1 MAASPPVTAGP
12 AMIPHWINGQRVL
25 VASGRHTQVFDPATG
40 AVTGRVPLASAAEAQ
55 AAVSVALKAWPA
67 WRDTPALKRARVLF
81 RYRELVEKHRDELA
95 RLITAEHGKTLS
107 DAAGSVQRG
116 LEVIEFACGIP
127 HLLQGEA
134 SRDVGSGIDCQSQ
147 REPLG
152 VCVGI
157 TPFNFPAMVPL
168 WMFPVAIAC
177 GNSFVL
183 KPSERTPSCAVRLAE
198 LMSEAGL
205 PPGILNVL
213 HGDREAVD
221 ELLQHPAV
229 TAVSFVGSTPVARH
243 VYAACAQAGKRVQ
256 ALGGAKNHLL
266 VMPDADIELAADA
279 LIGAA
284 YGSAGERCM
293 AISVAVAVGAA
304 GDALRAALLPR
315 IRALRLGAGGQPNV
329 DIGPLISA
337 QHLERVRGYIAAGE
351 AEGAELVVDGRIAAT
366 TLSAGFFL
374 GATLFDHASSTMRI
388 WREEVFGPLLTIV
401 RVATAAEA
409 VALVNGHEFANG
421 VSIFTR
427 DGRLARECSAQLDI
441 GMVGINVPIPVP
453 AAFFSFGGRKHSLFG
468 DSNIH
473 GVEGVRF
480 YTQLKTI
487 TSRWPRGHDFG
498 AGSLD
503 MPTL

>member
-1 MAASPPVTAGP
+1 MAARAPVTAGP

-25 VASGRHTQVFDPATG
+25 VASGRHAQVFDPATG

-55 AAVSVALKAWPA
+55 AVVAAALKAWPA

-81 RYRELVEKHRDELA
+81 RFRELVERHRDELA
-95 RLITAEHGKTLS
+95 RLITAEHGKTLG
-107 DAAGSVQRG
+107 DAAGSIQRG

-134 SRDVGSGIDCQSQ
+134 SRDVGSGVDCQSL
-147 REPLG
+147 REALG

-168 WMFPVAIAC
+168 WMFPLAIAC
-177 GNSFVL
+177 GNTFVL

-205 PPGILNVL
+205 PPGVLNVM

-221 ELLQHPAV
+221 ELLRHPDVA
-229 TAVSFVGSTPVARH
+229 AVSFVGSTPVARH
-243 VYAACAQAGKRVQ
+243 VYAECAQAGKRVQ

-266 VMPDADIELAADA
+266 VMPDADMEQAADA

-293 AISVAVAVGAA
+293 AISVAVAVGTA
-304 GDALRAALLPR
+304 GDAIRAALLPR
-315 IRALRLGAGGQPNV
+315 ISALRLGAGTQANV
-329 DIGPLISA
+329 DIGPLITA

-351 AEGAELVVDGRIAAT
+351 AEGAELVVDGRVAAAN
-366 TLSAGFFL
+366 LSGGFFV
-374 GATLFDHASSTMRI
+374 GPTLFDHASSTMRI
-388 WREEVFGPLLTIV
+388 WREEIFGPLLVIV
-401 RVATAAEA
+401 RVRTPAEA
-409 VALVNGHEFANG
+409 LALVNGHEFANG
-421 VSIFTR
+421 AAIFTR
-427 DGRLARECSAQLDI
+427 DGRLARECAAQLNI

-453 AAFFSFGGRKHSLFG
+453 AAFFSFGGRKSSFFG

-480 YTQLKTI
+480 YSQLKTI
-487 TSRWPRGHDFG
+487 TSRWPRSQDTGDN
-498 AGSLD
+498 SLD

>member
-1 MAASPPVTAGP
+1 MAANVPVTAGP
-12 AMIPHWINGQRVL
+12 AMIPHWINGQRLL
-25 VASGRHTQVFDPATG
+25 VAAGRHAQVFDPATG
-40 AVTGRVPLASAAEAQ
+40 VVTGRVPLASAAEAQ
-55 AAVSVALKAWPA
+55 AAVAVALRALPA

-81 RYRELVEKHRDELA
+81 RFRELVAAHQDELA
-95 RLITAEHGKTLS
+95 RLITGEHGKTLG
-107 DAAGSVQRG
+107 DAAGSLQRG

-134 SRDVGSGIDCQSQ
+134 SRDVGSGIDCQSL

-152 VCVGI
+152 VCAGV

-177 GNSFVL
+177 GNTFVL

-205 PPGILNVL
+205 PPGVLNVL

-221 ELLQHPAV
+221 ALLVHPDVA
-229 TAVSFVGSTPVARH
+229 AVSFVGSTPVARH
-243 VYAACAQAGKRVQ
+243 VYAECAQAGKRVQ

-266 VMPDADIELAADA
+266 VMPDADMAQAADA

-315 IRALRLGAGGQPNV
+315 IAALRLGAGNRPGV
-329 DIGPLISA
+329 DIGPLITA

-351 AEGAELVVDGRIAAT
+351 AEGAELVVDGRAAGN
-366 TLSAGFFL
+366 SVQGGFFL
-374 GATLFDHASSTMRI
+374 GPTLFDHASSTMRI
-388 WREEVFGPLLTIV
+388 WREEIFGPLLTIL
-401 RVATAAEA
+401 RVATPAEA
-409 VALVNGHEFANG
+409 LALVNGHEFANG
-421 VSIFTR
+421 AAIFTR
-427 DGRLARECSAQLDI
+427 DGRLARECAAQLDV

-453 AAFFSFGGRKHSLFG
+453 AAFFSFGGRRNSFFG

-480 YTQLKTI
+480 YTQIKTI
-487 TSRWPRGHDFG
+487 SSRWPRSHEPGDS
-498 AGSLD
+498 SLD